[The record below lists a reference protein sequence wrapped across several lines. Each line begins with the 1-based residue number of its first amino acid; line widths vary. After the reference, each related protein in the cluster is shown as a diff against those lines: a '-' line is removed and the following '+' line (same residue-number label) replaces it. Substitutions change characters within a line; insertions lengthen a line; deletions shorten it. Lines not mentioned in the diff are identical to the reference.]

1 MHSLVSKLG
10 KDAGP
15 DHKLCFVHLQPS
27 PEARTQQAVACRL
40 QGALE
45 VGFEWYSA
53 LELAR

>member
-1 MHSLVSKLG
+1 MHSPCLQACKG
-10 KDAGP
+10 YRAGP
-15 DHKLCFVHLQPS
+15 QAVLLRPS
-27 PEARTQQAVACRL
+27 PEARTQQAVAFRL